1 MPGPQSTEMNKTVPA
16 LRTLVSSGVGP
27 IVTETCTVYCGKLC
41 YLILCSRG
49 QLNVV
54 HEKTE
59 HNLDILK
66 ILKGMVLDIHTNV
79 NNFPCYCKKL
89 LNRK

>member
-1 MPGPQSTEMNKTVPA
+1 MPGPQSTEMNKIVAA
-16 LRTLVSSGVGP
+16 LQTPVSSGVGP
-27 IVTETCTVYCGKLC
+27 IVTETCTVYCGKLD

-59 HNLDILK
+59 HNLDSPK
-66 ILKGMVLDIHTNV
+66 ILKVVVLGVHTNV
-79 NNFPCYCKKL
+79 NNFPCYCKRL